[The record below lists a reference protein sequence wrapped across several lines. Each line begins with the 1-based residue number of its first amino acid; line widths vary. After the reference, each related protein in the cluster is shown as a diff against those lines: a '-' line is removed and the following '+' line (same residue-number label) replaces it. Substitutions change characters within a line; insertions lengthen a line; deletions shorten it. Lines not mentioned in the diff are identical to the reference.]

1 MLDKTVGKYKLVDVK
16 INEMKFKK
24 IKKKYATDKKFNLLF
39 FEKNKKVSVT

>member
-24 IKKKYATDKKFNLLF
+24 KSKKYATDKKFKLLF
-39 FEKNKKVSVT
+39 FLIRKFQSG